1 MFWTVRS
8 GSLCGGKNSRRWLKS
23 QNWEYAVP
31 ITKRRTI
38 WGSISQLEPKSDVVC
53 PFRSLESPPTKR
65 RTIWG
70 SISPFGP
77 KSDVV
82 CHLGQ
87 IRSLESPKPNDAR
100 FGAQFRNLSR
110 NRTPFAPLNNFGP
123 WSPQNQTTHDLGL
136 NFAIWTEIGRRLPP
150 WANSVPGVPK
160 TKRRTVWGS
169 ISQFEPKSDAVCPLK
184 QFRSLEP
191 PKPNDARFGAQFRHL
206 DRNRTSFAPFG
217 PWSLQNQTTHDLGL
231 NFAIRTEIGRRLPL
245 SVPGVPPNQTTHD
258 LGLNFAIWTKIGR
271 RLPPWANSVAGV
283 FKTKRRTVWGSIL
296 QVEPKSDAV
305 CPFCRIG

>member
-70 SISPFGP
+70 SISPFG
-77 KSDVV
+77 
-82 CHLGQ
+82 Q

-110 NRTPFAPLNNFGP
+110 N
-123 WSPQNQTTHDLGL
+123 PQNQTTHDLGL

-169 ISQFEPKSDAVCPLK
+169 ISQFEPKSDAVC
-184 QFRSLEP
+184 RSLEP

-206 DRNRTSFAPFG
+206 DRNRTSFAPVG

-258 LGLNFAIWTKIGR
+258 LGLNFAIWTEIGR
-271 RLPPWANSVAGV
+271 RLPP
-283 FKTKRRTVWGSIL
+283 
-296 QVEPKSDAV
+296 
-305 CPFCRIG
+305 

>member
-70 SISPFGP
+70 SISQFGP

-82 CHLGQ
+82 CPLGQ

-169 ISQFEPKSDAVCPLK
+169 ISPFE
-184 QFRSLEP
+184 
-191 PKPNDARFGAQFRHL
+191 
-206 DRNRTSFAPFG
+206 
-217 PWSLQNQTTHDLGL
+217 
-231 NFAIRTEIGRRLPL
+231 TEIGRRLP
-245 SVPGVPPNQTTHD
+245 SFGPWSPQNQTTHD
-258 LGLNFAIWTKIGR
+258 LGLNFAIWTEIGRRLPLSVAGVSKTKRRTIWGSISQLEPKSDVVCPFRSLESPPTKRRTIWGSISPFRAEIGR
-271 RLPPWANSVAGV
+271 RLPP
-283 FKTKRRTVWGSIL
+283 
-296 QVEPKSDAV
+296 
-305 CPFCRIG
+305 

>member
-8 GSLCGGKNSRRWLKS
+8 TSLCGGKNSPRWLKS

-70 SISPFGP
+70 SISQFGP

-82 CHLGQ
+82 CPLKQ
-87 IRSLESPKPNDAR
+87 FRSLESPKPNDAR
-100 FGAQFRNLSR
+100 FGAQFRHLDR
-110 NRTPFAPLNNFGP
+110 NRTSFAPFGP

-136 NFAIWTEIGRRLPP
+136 NFAIWTEIGRRLPL
-150 WANSVPGVPK
+150 SVLGVPK
-160 TKRRTVWGS
+160 TKRRTIWGS
-169 ISQFEPKSDAVCPLK
+169 ISPFGPKSDVVCL
-184 QFRSLEP
+184 FRSLES

-206 DRNRTSFAPFG
+206 DRNRTSFALLGNFG
-217 PWSLQNQTTHDLGL
+217 PCSAQNQTTHDLRL
-231 NFAIRTEIGRRLPL
+231 HFAIRAEIGRRLP
-245 SVPGVPPNQTTHD
+245 P
-258 LGLNFAIWTKIGR
+258 
-271 RLPPWANSVAGV
+271 
-283 FKTKRRTVWGSIL
+283 
-296 QVEPKSDAV
+296 
-305 CPFCRIG
+305 